1 MPTADEI
8 RTTVANYV
16 EYFTAG
22 DTANWVNLFAEDA
35 RVEDPVGSPLNEG
48 HEAIGAFFEMS
59 QSLGDSITLV
69 PTGPVRVAGNEAAWP
84 MQAVTSVGDAKLV
97 VDIID
102 VMVFDEQA
110 RITSLRAFWD
120 PAEIRSA
127 EG

>member
-8 RTTVANYV
+8 RATVANYV

-48 HEAIGAFFEMS
+48 REAIAAFFEMS

-69 PTGPVRVAGNEAAWP
+69 PTGPVRVAGTEAAWP
-84 MQAVTSVGDAKLV
+84 MQAVTTVGADKLV

-102 VMVFDEQA
+102 VVTLDDAA
-110 RITSLRAFWD
+110 RITSMRAFWD
-120 PAEIRSA
+120 PAEIRS
-127 EG
+127 